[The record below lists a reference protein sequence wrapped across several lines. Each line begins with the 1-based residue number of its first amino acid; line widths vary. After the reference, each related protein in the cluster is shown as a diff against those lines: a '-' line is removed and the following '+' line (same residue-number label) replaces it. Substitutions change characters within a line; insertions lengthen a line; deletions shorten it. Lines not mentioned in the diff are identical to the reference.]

1 MQFPLEMPPGKRIP
15 FWSQIPGRS
24 FRLRADPETA
34 SHSGAEIWDT
44 LSAGSQHDKRRG
56 PIPAIRGK
64 GEVASRFVVEEM
76 IESVCNKGVN
86 VEHAIVSTQ
95 ENLLKKQEREN
106 AQSSMKTTLTCLY
119 IEQEDA
125 SYYHVGDSRVY
136 HFESGKVK
144 DRTLDHSIPQLL
156 AARGDIKES
165 EIRHHPD
172 RSRLLRVVGTPWD
185 SPKYSVSK
193 KIKIGKK
200 TTFLMCSDGFWE
212 LIDEKTMCKLL
223 KKSATPAEWLE
234 EMRKIVLENGRGTN
248 MDNYS
253 AIAVFIR

>member
-1 MQFPLEMPPGKRIP
+1 
-15 FWSQIPGRS
+15 
-24 FRLRADPETA
+24 
-34 SHSGAEIWDT
+34 
-44 LSAGSQHDKRRG
+44 
-56 PIPAIRGK
+56 
-64 GEVASRFVVEEM
+64 
-76 IESVCNKGVN
+76 
-86 VEHAIVSTQ
+86 
-95 ENLLKKQEREN
+95 
-106 AQSSMKTTLTCLY
+106 
-119 IEQEDA
+119 
-125 SYYHVGDSRVY
+125 
-136 HFESGKVK
+136 
-144 DRTLDHSIPQLL
+144 
-156 AARGDIKES
+156 RGDIKES

>member
-1 MQFPLEMPPGKRIP
+1 MAEKKYEITYAAITDKGERTNNEDYLGVGKDNT
-15 FWSQIPGRS
+15 GV
-24 FRLRADPETA
+24 LCVLCDGLGG
-34 SHSGAEIWDT
+34 H
-44 LSAGSQHDKRRG
+44 
-56 PIPAIRGK
+56 GK

-200 TTFLMCSDGFWE
+200 TTFLMCSDGFGE